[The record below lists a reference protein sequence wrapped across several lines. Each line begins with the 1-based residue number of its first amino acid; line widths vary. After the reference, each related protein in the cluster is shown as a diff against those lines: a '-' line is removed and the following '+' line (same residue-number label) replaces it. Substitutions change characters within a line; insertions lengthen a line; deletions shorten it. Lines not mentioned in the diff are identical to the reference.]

1 MVPRGMLSERKQF
14 AWYTVYALAI
24 PFAIFIATL
33 ATNLVY
39 SHYEQ
44 IKEKFD
50 FFLPNPGIGD
60 KSCWFGKGNAN

>member
-39 SHYEQ
+39 GQYDDHER
-44 IKEKFD
+44 ETVHL
-50 FFLPNPGIGD
+50 FLPNPGIGD
-60 KSCWFGKGNAN
+60 KSCWFGKGN